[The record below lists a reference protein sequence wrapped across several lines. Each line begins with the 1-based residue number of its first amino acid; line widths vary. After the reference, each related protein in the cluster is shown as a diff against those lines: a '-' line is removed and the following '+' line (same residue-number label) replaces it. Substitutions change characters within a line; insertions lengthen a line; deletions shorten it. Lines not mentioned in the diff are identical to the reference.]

1 MSDSSG
7 MEEGGMDGTNGS
19 NGADGADGDAVDL
32 PVAPTAVF
40 GVVFGAGVGDDGGF
54 CGVDVGSTGRS
65 TVVVGAGVD
74 WVAARRAR
82 RRARLRARRS
92 IVGRRNSKATIS
104 AGGSCG
110 SVPLSW

>member
-7 MEEGGMDGTNGS
+7 MEEGGVDGANGVDGTNG
-19 NGADGADGDAVDL
+19 ADGDDGDDVVAVDL

-40 GVVFGAGVGDDGGF
+40 GAVVWGA
-54 CGVDVGSTGRS
+54 
-65 TVVVGAGVD
+65 VD

-92 IVGRRNSKATIS
+92 MVGRRNSKATIS
-104 AGGSCG
+104 AGGSCA

>member
-1 MSDSSG
+1 
-7 MEEGGMDGTNGS
+7 MDGA
-19 NGADGADGDAVDL
+19 NGADGANGVDGADGDAVDL

-40 GVVFGAGVGDDGGF
+40 GVVFGAVVGDDGGF